1 MTSPAPIAILFA
13 NERAANHDVAGIP
26 AAARVL
32 REFAEDPSR
41 EILVA
46 VEGGWR
52 ADARCRQEIDR
63 LAPDLR
69 WRAVDPGEV
78 GGAEHYRLPLSDK
91 SQRPLDI
98 PDLRLWA
105 HRIVKATG
113 KPGDGIVSRHLNR
126 PVSQAMTRIL
136 LRWPGA
142 RPWHATLIAALI
154 GVAMALALFL
164 GGATGLIA
172 GAILFQLA
180 SIVDGVDGEIA
191 RATFRSS
198 ARGAMMDSV
207 TDAATNLSFIA
218 GVSFNLYTRGAEA
231 AGIGGGIGFALLA
244 TGSALL
250 ALQSR
255 RDGGDFTF
263 DALKSRVRARP
274 SRIRQWLVWVTM
286 RDFYALAACIAILLG
301 GASLLLFTFATVAAG
316 WFAATCAMV
325 LRPGRDASQGPAPA
339 PPSEQRQA

>member
-1 MTSPAPIAILFA
+1 MTSTAPIAILFA
-13 NERAANHDVAGIP
+13 SERAANHCVAGIP
-26 AAARVL
+26 AAARGL
-32 REFAEDPSR
+32 REVADDPGR
-41 EILVA
+41 EILIA
-46 VEGGWR
+46 VEGGWQPDPR
-52 ADARCRQEIDR
+52 CAREIAR
-63 LAPDLR
+63 LAPDAQ
-69 WRAVDPGEV
+69 WRAVDTSER
-78 GGAEHYRLPLSDK
+78 GGAECHRLALPGRSE
-91 SQRPLDI
+91 RPLDLR
-98 PDLRLWA
+98 DLRIWA
-105 HRIVKATG
+105 RRIVKATG

-142 RPWHATLIAALI
+142 RPWQATLLAALL

-198 ARGAMMDSV
+198 ARGAMLDSV
-207 TDAATNLSFIA
+207 TDAATNLSFVA

-231 AGIGGGIGFALLA
+231 AGIAGAIGFALLA
-244 TGSALL
+244 SGSALL

-274 SRIRQWLVWVTM
+274 SRIRQWVVWITM

-301 GASLLLFTFATVAAG
+301 GASILLFAFASVAAG

-325 LRPGRDASQGPAPA
+325 LCAGRKKPPSPGPAER
-339 PPSEQRQA
+339 SESRQA